1 MFQDLKGEG
10 LENWNWQ
17 VKEKL
22 SKAEAYEQVSPAKRG
37 EVKEEFDN
45 IDDELV
51 KMDQEIE
58 MEGGTYF
65 KKMFGSKL

>member
-1 MFQDLKGEG
+1 M
-10 LENWNWQ
+10 
-17 VKEKL
+17 
-22 SKAEAYEQVSPAKRG
+22 
-37 EVKEEFDN
+37 KEEFDN
-45 IDDELV
+45 MEDELV